1 MTPTMSSTIH
11 EVTQRPD
18 DALGVVRDRRLTL
31 VEPRKESVQ
40 LGLRASGED
49 EAERRCD
56 RNCSPSET
64 AIVAHR

>member
-1 MTPTMSSTIH
+1 
-11 EVTQRPD
+11 
-18 DALGVVRDRRLTL
+18 VVRDRLLPRF
-31 VEPRKESVQ
+31 EPREESVQ

-56 RNCSPSET
+56 RDCSPSET

>member
-1 MTPTMSSTIH
+1 VIGH
-11 EVTQRPD
+11 R
-18 DALGVVRDRRLTL
+18 ALALD
-31 VEPRKESVQ
+31 EPGKESVQ

-56 RNCSPSET
+56 RDSSPSET